1 MSQTRG
7 EGCVSQGLRAH
18 FASHIQEMGCTR
30 NSILMC
36 KQCSWE
42 ISNLLQRALMFS
54 DGLQPLVFNS
64 SDSERRGCQCSVVVC
79 SELTYCLTEGFFCPS
94 KGPNLTS
101 KWSQVLGGRWITRW
115 VTVLCPQPQ
124 LTEGST
130 FCRCYGQQHCYLRS

>member
-1 MSQTRG
+1 
-7 EGCVSQGLRAH
+7 
-18 FASHIQEMGCTR
+18 
-30 NSILMC
+30 MC
-36 KQCSWE
+36 KPGVEGTLCIPHPRDGMYWKFHSHVQAVFLGNIQPATKST
-42 ISNLLQRALMFS
+42 SVQRWLAASGVKFFRLK
-54 DGLQPLVFNS
+54 
-64 SDSERRGCQCSVVVC
+64 ERRGCQCSVVVC